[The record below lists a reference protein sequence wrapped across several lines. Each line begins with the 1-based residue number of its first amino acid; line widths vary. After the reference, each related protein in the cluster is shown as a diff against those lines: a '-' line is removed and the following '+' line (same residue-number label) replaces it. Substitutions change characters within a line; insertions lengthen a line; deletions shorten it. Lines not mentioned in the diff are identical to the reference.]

1 VDLDVGDQDE
11 YSEVMHT
18 LQRAAKQAGQHVE
31 CGLSGNNMSV
41 FSKTMGTDDLD
52 AFIDDSLEQGLAEV
66 SNFKRNELRHELAH
80 ERNNIQVVINGKPWK
95 VFPGRGYADSREE
108 WQFLQSMKT
117 WADKK
122 SAQTGKKWSVHL
134 TGASPTLEESDIS
147 GLLAAASLNKA
158 FIITAEL
165 AEGGTKRFRVKAQS
179 AKVAVEK
186 FKQHASM
193 AKVIDVKEVPFNEHI
208 VKVSGGYELK
218 SKHGNKN
225 LGKYPTK
232 AGAEKRERQVQYFK
246 HMGEDT
252 NDQEQL
258 SELSNELLGRYKKA
272 SGISARDLD
281 KAGKYKQADKR
292 FHGIVQATK
301 KELDNDMKKY
311 QKDEDIMQTAG
322 TDSTSPIH
330 EDVEDMLAS
339 MKRAGYDIK

>member
-1 VDLDVGDQDE
+1 
-11 YSEVMHT
+11 
-18 LQRAAKQAGQHVE
+18 
-31 CGLSGNNMSV
+31 
-41 FSKTMGTDDLD
+41 
-52 AFIDDSLEQGLAEV
+52 
-66 SNFKRNELRHELAH
+66 
-80 ERNNIQVVINGKPWK
+80 
-95 VFPGRGYADSREE
+95 
-108 WQFLQSMKT
+108 MKT

-193 AKVIDVKEVPFNEHI
+193 AKVIDVKEVPFAESTNHAEVNE
-208 VKVSGGYELK
+208 GTG
-218 SKHGNKN
+218 
-225 LGKYPTK
+225 
-232 AGAEKRERQVQYFK
+232 
-246 HMGEDT
+246 
-252 NDQEQL
+252 L
-258 SELSNELLGRYKKA
+258 SAELLARYKKGA
-272 SGISARDLD
+272 GISARDLD
-281 KAGKYKQADKR
+281 KAGKYDKANTR
-292 FHGIVQATK
+292 FKGIVRATK
-301 KELDNDMKKY
+301 KEFDNDLKAHNKS
-311 QKDEDIMQTAG
+311 KDIMQTAG